1 MTIHPI
7 NVHND
12 TLPTLR
18 AAKPVDIDTLAFEAA
33 ILAHWAVRWKSATPA
48 ERDTMIDGLR
58 NTLGDKHAI
67 RD

>member
-7 NVHND
+7 NIDHD
-12 TLPTLR
+12 KTLPTLR

-33 ILAHWAVRWKSATPA
+33 ILAHWAVRWESATQH
-48 ERDTMIDGLR
+48 ERQKMIDSLR
-58 NTLGDKHAI
+58 NLGDKHAI